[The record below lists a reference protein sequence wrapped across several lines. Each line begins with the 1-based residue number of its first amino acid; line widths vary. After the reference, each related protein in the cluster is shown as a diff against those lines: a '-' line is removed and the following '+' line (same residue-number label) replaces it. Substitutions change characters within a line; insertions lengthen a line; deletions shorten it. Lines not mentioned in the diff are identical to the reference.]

1 MKKMLGLLAVVTVAG
16 ILGISSAEAAPKH
29 KTLPP
34 HPVIIEHH
42 KPVHKFSHHHGYA
55 LVREHRWIDH
65 RGHRHLDKIWRD
77 RHGLRH
83 VEHVF

>member
-34 HPVIIEHH
+34 HPVKIEHH
-42 KPVHKFSHHHGYA
+42 
-55 LVREHRWIDH
+55 
-65 RGHRHLDKIWRD
+65 
-77 RHGLRH
+77 
-83 VEHVF
+83 